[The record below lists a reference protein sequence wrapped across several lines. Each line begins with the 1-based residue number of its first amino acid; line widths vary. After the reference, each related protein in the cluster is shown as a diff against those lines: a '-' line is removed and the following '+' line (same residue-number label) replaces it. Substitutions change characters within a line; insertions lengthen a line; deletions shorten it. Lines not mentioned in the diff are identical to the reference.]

1 MRVYSFNRAMQKGI
15 DTYSTVSLV
24 DLETKK
30 YLQDEESEFF
40 RNIHQSYP
48 WNEPFAPY
56 WKSPI
61 YSLITFFGY
70 PFADIGKGSSINID
84 LISQESKTLIG
95 EHIIRDGEFLK
106 LELSGTLFESAQTK
120 KGYENRIL
128 QASSIKH
135 PIPTGYYW
143 FRITRYVEGALRL
156 EDAMGFT
163 HDPEW
168 VSYLEKYDFHPEKL
182 EGIYLFNISKP
193 THPGTFATGEFVDL
207 VRKHDLKGLEFQ
219 LIWDSENPD
228 YVDERFKPEIW
239 AEIKARHA
247 KRN

>member
-1 MRVYSFNRAMQKGI
+1 MRVYAFNQ
-15 DTYSTVSLV
+15 SLNNG
-24 DLETKK
+24 DLVFSRPTWLDLKSKTHPQREA
-30 YLQDEESEFF
+30 EAFF
-40 RNIHQSYP
+40 RNINESHPWTDSYL
-48 WNEPFAPY
+48 PY
-56 WKSPI
+56 WKSPLFSLVSI
-61 YSLITFFGY
+61 YGNPFIDVGKETSITRE
-70 PFADIGKGSSINID
+70 
-84 LISQESKTLIG
+84 LISQEAKNLIG
-95 EHIIRDGEFLK
+95 DHIAGDGEFLK
-106 LELSGTLFESAQTK
+106 LELSGKIFESRRTK
-120 KGYENRIL
+120 KGLFENHEIL
-128 QASSIKH
+128 ASAIKH

-143 FRITRYVEGALRL
+143 FRITRYVEALRL
-156 EDAMGFT
+156 ENVLGFT

-182 EGIYLFNISKP
+182 EGIYLFNISNP

-219 LIWDSENPD
+219 LIWDSENAD